1 MTHDMENFDKFGQS
15 LSYKAFADSMLEE
28 LGAMGPIRQEMI
40 Q

>member
-15 LSYKAFADSMLEE
+15 WSYKAFADSMLEE
-28 LGAMGPIRQEMI
+28 LGAMGPMRQEML